1 MKFSR
6 RRSYGLVSGCLL
18 GACLGLTP
26 LVGADDVTII
36 IEKPVH
42 PIVPAPPEAVPQTP
56 PFAGVRP
63 AVDLAILLDTSNSM
77 DGLIDQARSQL
88 WSIVSQFAAAKKAG
102 QTPHLRVALFEYGN
116 TSLPATEG
124 YLRQVVPFTDDL
136 DAVSEALF
144 ALTTNGG
151 DEYCGQVID
160 EAITRLD
167 WSQEPNAYRTIF
179 IAGNEPFTQGSVDP
193 AEACK
198 RAIENG
204 VIVNT
209 IHCGSYD
216 AGLQGQW
223 NMGARVAEGEYLN
236 IDQDRVVIDI
246 ESPHD
251 HIIIKLNAELNE
263 TYLWYGEEADM
274 YSANQVAQDSN
285 ASSVGQSIALERAKA
300 KASDAYSNVGR
311 DLVDS
316 FGGGFGGRVYAD
328 GFAELEE
335 EALPEAMKDMDA
347 DERWAFVQENAEKR
361 AELQKQIA
369 EATSKREA
377 FVAEERKR
385 RSESA
390 GEATLGDA
398 VLQAIQKQL
407 AEAGYDIE
415 PTR

>member
-1 MKFSR
+1 MLAAS
-6 RRSYGLVSGCLL
+6 
-18 GACLGLTP
+18 LGLTSSA
-26 LVGADDVTII
+26 LADDVTII

-42 PIVPAPPEAVPQTP
+42 PIAPLPVEPAPQTP
-56 PFAGVRP
+56 PFEGVRP

-88 WSIVSQFAAAKKAG
+88 WTIVSQFAAAKKAG

-116 TSLPATEG
+116 TRLPATEG
-124 YLRQVVPFTDDL
+124 YLRQVVPLTDDL
-136 DAVSEALF
+136 DVVSEELF

-167 WSQEPNAYRTIF
+167 WSEDPNAYRTIF
-179 IAGNEPFTQGSVDP
+179 IAGNEPFTQGNVDP

-198 RAIENG
+198 RAIEHG

-251 HIIIKLNAELNE
+251 RIIIELNAKLNE
-263 TYLWYGEEADM
+263 TYLWYGDEAAG
-274 YSANQVAQDSN
+274 YGANQLAQDAN
-285 ASSVGQSIALERAKA
+285 ASSVGLGVALERAKT
-300 KASDAYSNVGR
+300 KASSAYNNRGR

-316 FGGGFGGRVYAD
+316 FGGLPFGGEAD
-328 GFAELEE
+328 AEGLAELEE
-335 EALPEAMKDMDA
+335 DALPEAMKEMDA
-347 DERWAFVQENAEKR
+347 DERWVFVQENAEKR
-361 AELQKQIA
+361 AELQTQIA
-369 EATSKREA
+369 EATAKREA

-385 RSESA
+385 LSEA
-390 GEATLGDA
+390 GGDATLGDA

-407 AEAGYDIE
+407 AAAGYEIE
-415 PTR
+415 SAE